1 MSSPRL
7 FVELPLAIDAQL
19 NIIGDQARYIGRVL
33 RARPGDEVTLFN
45 GTGGE
50 YRARIEAISKTQVQV
65 TVLQFADDDRES
77 PLPVRLIQGVSR
89 GDRMDTVVQKAS
101 ELGVQRISPLL
112 SEFSVVRLDAER
124 ADKRTRHW
132 EAITR
137 SACEQCGRNRPPR
150 IDPPCRI
157 DALLAENDTTVTR
170 LVLLP
175 EATQSLHALPLQPAS
190 VELLIGPE
198 GGFSAI
204 EQERALEAGY
214 LAVSMGPRIMRT
226 ETAAIAAIALVQSR
240 WGDLA

>member
-1 MSSPRL
+1 MPSPRL

-19 NIIGDQARYIGRVL
+19 SIIGDQARYIGRVL
-33 RARPGDEVTLFN
+33 RARPGDEVSLFN
-45 GTGGE
+45 GNGGE

-65 TVLQFADDDRES
+65 TVLQFAAADRES

-89 GDRMDTVVQKAS
+89 GDRMDTVVQKAT
-101 ELGVQRISPLL
+101 ELGVRRISPLL

-132 EAITR
+132 EAVSR
-137 SACEQCGRNRPPR
+137 SACEQCGRNRPPQ

-157 DALLAENDTTVTR
+157 DALLAESDPTVTR

-175 EATQSLHALPLQPAS
+175 DAKQSLHALTQQPAA

-198 GGFSAI
+198 GGLSAI
-204 EQERALEAGY
+204 EQERALAAGY
-214 LAVSMGPRIMRT
+214 LAVSMGPRTMRT
-226 ETAAIAAIALVQSR
+226 ETAAIAAITLVQSR